1 MTAGQPVLFGDPIPA
16 GPYPRAAAVRPVCA
30 AEYVNILPGVW
41 AVCVFTRIPKMGF
54 QDLDFPHYWGR
65 LDDDGRIAWRVA
77 RHGDVPDRTFTFTS
91 REDAAATVVQAFGR
105 DRDLHPF
112 MGWIEIPS
120 DDHRRASRQER

>member
-1 MTAGQPVLFGDPIPA
+1 MIQPVLFGELAPA
-16 GPYPRAAAVRPVCA
+16 GPCPRAAAIHPTYA

-41 AVCVFTRIPKMGF
+41 SVCVFARIPKLGF

-65 LDDDGRIAWRVA
+65 REDDYTAWRVD
-77 RHGDVPDRTFTFTS
+77 RHGDIPDHTFTFTS
-91 REDAAATVVQAFGR
+91 REHAVQVVAEAFGR

-120 DDHRRASRQER
+120 DDHRRRTRQES